1 MKIKALLTSVITYL
15 LIGALVG
22 LGMQLATYMLPAR
35 SIDLKINVDD
45 VQTCTS
51 ELEFV

>member
-1 MKIKALLTSVITYL
+1 MKFKTLITCAITYL
-15 LIGALVG
+15 LVGTCVG
-22 LGMQLATYMLPAR
+22 LGVQLATYMLPSAP
-35 SIDLKINVDD
+35 INLKINVDD